1 VHCALGSWQ
10 RPANASLSV
19 RDTIGA
25 GDTFQAA
32 VLACLARLGA
42 DSPAGVTG
50 LGRDSI
56 DAMLGYAIRAAAIT
70 CSRTGPDLPFEHELS
85 AVS

>member
-1 VHCALGSWQ
+1 
-10 RPANASLSV
+10 V